1 MASPTL
7 DTATFRQQFPEFECT
22 QTYPKA
28 QIDFWLDVA
37 GRFVDGSRWANST
50 NLGVALYTAH
60 QIVIE
65 AKSMKEASVGGIPGQ
80 QTGPISSKSVD
91 KVSIGYDTGAVTEK
105 DAGHWNQTIYGTR
118 FYRLAKIF
126 GAGPLQVGIGYTP
139 PLNGPAWSGPLTTPG
154 FTNFGS

>member
-1 MASPTL
+1 MAIPTL
-7 DTATFRQQFPEFECT
+7 DAATFRQQFPEFECT

-65 AKSMKEASVGGIPGQ
+65 AKSMKESAVGGIPGQ
-80 QTGPISSKSVD
+80 QTGPVSSKSVD

-139 PLNGPAWSGPLTTPG
+139 PLNGPAWQGPLTTPG